1 MRLALAV
8 AFIGFLAAGCDEPPH
23 ASPVVYY
30 NPDPNWRPKSAVPLE
45 QSKVKAGVPGLPPG
59 YMLDDDAPVKERD
72 NTEKKGS
79 PRRVFRLPTL
89 VAFDAEAAPDPNDF
103 ASLKLSAE
111 RGDPNA
117 QYRLA
122 LYHSYQTGGM
132 TEMVKWLRAAA
143 LQNHVKAQTALG
155 CCCEYGFGV
164 PEDAA
169 EAVTWYRRAG
179 DLGHPHAQYELGRV
193 YYAGKGVQ
201 QDYAEAV
208 KWYTKAAEQG
218 YAVAQHNLG
227 WMYANGQGVRQD
239 YAEAVKWFTKAAEQG
254 AARAQ
259 FNLGVMYS
267 DGQGVPHQDY
277 REAAKWYTKAAE
289 QGNAEAQYNLGV
301 MYAKGEGVPQDDKEA
316 AKWYTKAAEQ
326 GDAEAQY
333 NLGRRMYYEGKGV
346 TQDYKEAAKWLTKA
360 AEQGN
365 ASAQFDLGGMYL
377 RGEGVQQNYAEA
389 VKWLTKAAERGN
401 TLAQAALGEMYFQG
415 QEIPQD
421 YKEAAKWYTKA
432 AEQGLAEAQFNLS
445 LKFYKGQGV
454 LEDYTE
460 AYKWAL
466 LAGMNGVDRAQNL
479 KDTLRR
485 EMKPGQIAEAQ
496 QRAKGFLDQRE
507 GKPPE
512 DGQGQTHVTAT
523 ATGFL
528 ITANGYVLTAQHA
541 IEKVGRIEV
550 LYQQRRY
557 PAKVIVNDEAIDV
570 AVLRI
575 EGTGFPCLPLVS
587 SATVKTG
594 DAVFTM
600 GFPQV
605 ALQGAE
611 PKFTEGSISSLSG
624 PAGSSRFFQI
634 SAPVQPGN
642 SGGPLV
648 DERGQVVGMV
658 NARLNDLTTLAA
670 SGMLPQNVNY
680 AVKSSFILPF
690 LEGIEGL
697 SVRAKAQEQAATER
711 SALIERTKKALVM
724 VVCY

>member
-1 MRLALAV
+1 MY
-8 AFIGFLAAGCDEPPH
+8 FQGQEIP
-23 ASPVVYY
+23 
-30 NPDPNWRPKSAVPLE
+30 
-45 QSKVKAGVPGLPPG
+45 
-59 YMLDDDAPVKERD
+59 
-72 NTEKKGS
+72 
-79 PRRVFRLPTL
+79 
-89 VAFDAEAAPDPNDF
+89 
-103 ASLKLSAE
+103 
-111 RGDPNA
+111 
-117 QYRLA
+117 
-122 LYHSYQTGGM
+122 
-132 TEMVKWLRAAA
+132 
-143 LQNHVKAQTALG
+143 
-155 CCCEYGFGV
+155 
-164 PEDAA
+164 
-169 EAVTWYRRAG
+169 
-179 DLGHPHAQYELGRV
+179 
-193 YYAGKGVQ
+193 
-201 QDYAEAV
+201 QDYKEAV
-208 KWYTKAAEQG
+208 KW
-218 YAVAQHNLG
+218 L
-227 WMYANGQGVRQD
+227 
-239 YAEAVKWFTKAAEQG
+239 
-254 AARAQ
+254 
-259 FNLGVMYS
+259 
-267 DGQGVPHQDY
+267 
-277 REAAKWYTKAAE
+277 TKAAE
-289 QGNAEAQYNLGV
+289 QGNAEAQFNLGV

-377 RGEGVQQNYAEA
+377 RGEGVQQNYAEAVKWLTKAAERGNTLAQAALGEMYFQGQEIPQDYKEA